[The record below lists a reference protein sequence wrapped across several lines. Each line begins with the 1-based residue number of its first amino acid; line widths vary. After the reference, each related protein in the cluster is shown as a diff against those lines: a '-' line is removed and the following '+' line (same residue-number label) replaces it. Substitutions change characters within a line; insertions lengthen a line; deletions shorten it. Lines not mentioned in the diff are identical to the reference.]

1 MDQHCHP
8 HHSENNAASS
18 SHQEEC
24 GCHDHCCCDHQDE
37 HNPLHGEHHQEE
49 CGCHDHCCCNHH
61 DEHNPHHE
69 ESDSCGCACGCH
81 AQNGDDHS
89 HGAARQW
96 VLFAIAATVALVT
109 WILQSLTEHHS
120 LVFPHSEWTRYGYLV
135 AYLFAAQTVF
145 KGAFRGLCKGQI
157 FNEFFLMIVATF
169 GAIILG
175 DYPEAVG
182 VMLFYLLGENLQGLA
197 VGRARKSIASLVA
210 LRPDTCTVVEE
221 TSGDAQLLNPQ
232 SVALG
237 SLLRVERGARVPLDG
252 VLCEPPSS
260 TTEGKPYTAAQFDT
274 SALTGE
280 SVARQVPI
288 GQRIMSGYIVLDRPI
303 YLRTD
308 RTLGEDALS
317 RILQM
322 VEDAAARKAP
332 AEQMLTK
339 IARVY
344 TPVVVALAALLV
356 ILPLLVQWLLP
367 LTNIVLSDWVYRAL
381 VFLVASCP
389 CALVLSIPLSYFA
402 GIGRASQ
409 RGILFKGGLHLDA
422 VTHVDTV
429 VFDKTGTL
437 TTGVVTVQDGMDSG
451 AEGAF
456 SVSNDEA
463 RPTSK
468 TAVETLRQ
476 MGIHTVMLS
485 GDYPDAV
492 NALGIELGLDEWHS
506 RLLPQDKLQHVERLM
521 NEGRHVAFVG
531 DGINDAPVL
540 ARAHVGFAMGAGGT
554 DAAVETADVVLSTD
568 DPLRVADAIRVG
580 RSTRRLVWENVGMA
594 IGIKTIVLLLS
605 ALGLAGMWA
614 AVFADTG
621 VVLLCVLNV
630 LRPRR

>member
-1 MDQHCHP
+1 MDKHCHS
-8 HHSENNAASS
+8 HHEENTATSS
-18 SHQEEC
+18 S
-24 GCHDHCCCDHQDE
+24 
-37 HNPLHGEHHQEE
+37 HQEE

-81 AQNGDDHS
+81 AQNGADHA

-109 WILQSLTEHHS
+109 WILQSLVEHHS

-135 AYLFAAQTVF
+135 AYFFAAQTVF
-145 KGAFRGLCKGQI
+145 KGAWNGLRKGKV
-157 FNEFFLMIVATF
+157 FNEFFLMLIATV
-169 GAIILG
+169 GAIALG

-210 LRPDTCTVVEE
+210 LRPDTCTLVNE
-221 TSGDAQLLNPQ
+221 TSGTTQMCSPKD
-232 SVALG
+232 VALG

-252 VLCEPPSS
+252 VLCEVPAVI
-260 TTEGKPYTAAQFDT
+260 TEGNPYTAAQFDT
-274 SALTGE
+274 AALTGE
-280 SVARQVPI
+280 SVARKVAV
-288 GQRIMSGYIVLDRPI
+288 GERVMSGYIVMDRSI

-322 VEDAAARKAP
+322 VEDAATRKAP

-339 IARVY
+339 IARIY

-356 ILPLLVQWLLP
+356 VVPALVQWVVP
-367 LTNIVLSDWVYRAL
+367 QSDIILSDWVYRAL

-402 GIGRASQ
+402 GIGRASK
-409 RGILFKGGLHLDA
+409 RGVLFKGGLHLDA
-422 VTHVDTV
+422 VTQIDTV

-437 TTGVVTVQDGMDSG
+437 TTGVVTLQDGMDSG

-463 RPTSK
+463 RATSK
-468 TAVETLRQ
+468 AAVETLQQ

-485 GDYPDAV
+485 GDYAEAVDAL
-492 NALGIELGLDEWHS
+492 AQQLGLDEWHS
-506 RLLPQDKLQHVERLM
+506 RLLPEDKLHHVERLM
-521 NEGRHVAFVG
+521 SEGRKVAFVG

-554 DAAVETADVVLSTD
+554 DAAVETADVVLATD
-568 DPLRVADAIRVG
+568 DPLRVADAIRAG
-580 RSTRRLVWENVGMA
+580 RSTRRLVWENVILA

-605 ALGLAGMWA
+605 AFGLADMWA

>member
-1 MDQHCHP
+1 MDKHCHT
-8 HHSENNAASS
+8 HHEENGACACDYQHTH
-18 SHQEEC
+18 SHHDHEHC
-24 GCHDHCCCDHQDE
+24 GCA
-37 HNPLHGEHHQEE
+37 HHHE
-49 CGCHDHCCCNHH
+49 
-61 DEHNPHHE
+61 EHNPHHDAE
-69 ESDSCGCACGCH
+69 HQHCASDTCACACGCH
-81 AQNGDDHS
+81 AHDGHNHE
-89 HGAARQW
+89 HGGARQW
-96 VLFAIAATVALVT
+96 IVFTVAACLALST
-109 WILQSLTEHHS
+109 WILQSLVAQQHLSFSH
-120 LVFPHSEWTRYGYLV
+120 PEWLKFGYIL
-135 AYLFAAQTVF
+135 AYLLAAQTVF
-145 KGAFRGLCKGQI
+145 KGAWQGLRKGQV
-157 FNEFFLMIVATF
+157 FNEFFLMLIATV
-169 GAIILG
+169 GATALG

-210 LRPDTCTVVEE
+210 LRPDACTLVNEA
-221 TSGDAQLLNPQ
+221 SGTTQMFSPKD
-232 SVALG
+232 VALG

-252 VLCEPPSS
+252 VLYDVPSVI
-260 TTEGKPYTAAQFDT
+260 TEGKPYTSAQFDT
-274 SALTGE
+274 AALTGE
-280 SVARQVPI
+280 SVARKVAV
-288 GQRIMSGYIVLDRPI
+288 GERVMSGYIVMDRPI

-308 RTLGEDALS
+308 RALGEDALS

-339 IARVY
+339 IARIY

-356 ILPLLVQWLLP
+356 VVPALVQWVAP
-367 LTNIVLSDWVYRAL
+367 QTDIVLSEWVYRAL

-402 GIGRASQ
+402 GIGRASK
-409 RGILFKGGLHLDA
+409 RGVLFKGGLHLDA
-422 VTHVDTV
+422 VTQIDTV

-437 TTGVVTVQDGMDSG
+437 TTGVVTLQDGMDSG

-468 TAVETLRQ
+468 AAVEMLQQ

-485 GDYPDAV
+485 GDYAEAVDAL
-492 NALGIELGLDEWHS
+492 AQQLGLNEWHS
-506 RLLPQDKLQHVERLM
+506 RLLPEDKLHHVERLM
-521 NEGRHVAFVG
+521 SEGRKVAFVG

-554 DAAVETADVVLSTD
+554 DAAVETADVVLATD
-568 DPLRVADAIRVG
+568 DPLRVADAIRAG
-580 RSTRRLVWENVGMA
+580 RSTRRLVWENVTLA
-594 IGIKTIVLLLS
+594 IGIKTIVLVLS
-605 ALGLAGMWA
+605 AFGLAGMWA

>member
-1 MDQHCHP
+1 MDKHCHS
-8 HHSENNAASS
+8 HHEENTATSS
-18 SHQEEC
+18 S
-24 GCHDHCCCDHQDE
+24 
-37 HNPLHGEHHQEE
+37 HQEE

-81 AQNGDDHS
+81 AQNGHDHA

-109 WILQSLTEHHS
+109 WILQSLVEHHS

-135 AYLFAAQTVF
+135 AYFFAAQTVF
-145 KGAFRGLCKGQI
+145 KGAWQGLRKGQV
-157 FNEFFLMIVATF
+157 FNEFFLMLIATV
-169 GAIILG
+169 GAIALG

-210 LRPDTCTVVEE
+210 LRPDACTLVNED
-221 TSGDAQLLNPQ
+221 SGTTQMCSPKD
-232 SVALG
+232 VALG

-252 VLCEPPSS
+252 VLCDVPSVI
-260 TTEGKPYTAAQFDT
+260 TEGKPYTSAQFDT
-274 SALTGE
+274 AALTGE
-280 SVARQVPI
+280 SVARKVAV
-288 GQRIMSGYIVLDRPI
+288 GERVMSGYIVMDRPI

-308 RTLGEDALS
+308 RSLGEDALS

-339 IARVY
+339 IARIY

-356 ILPLLVQWLLP
+356 VVPALVQWVAP
-367 LTNIVLSDWVYRAL
+367 QTDIVLSEWVYRAL

-402 GIGRASQ
+402 GIGRASK
-409 RGILFKGGLHLDA
+409 RGVLFKGGLHLDA
-422 VTHVDTV
+422 VTQIDTV

-437 TTGVVTVQDGMDSG
+437 TTGVVTLQDGMDSG

-468 TAVETLRQ
+468 AAIESLQQ

-485 GDYPDAV
+485 GDYAEAVDAL
-492 NALGIELGLDEWHS
+492 AQQLGLNEWHS
-506 RLLPQDKLQHVERLM
+506 RLLPEDKLHHVERLM
-521 NEGRHVAFVG
+521 SEGRKVAFVG

-554 DAAVETADVVLSTD
+554 DAAVETADVVLATD
-568 DPLRVADAIRVG
+568 DPLRVADAIRAG
-580 RSTRRLVWENVGMA
+580 RSTRRLVWENVTLA
-594 IGIKTIVLLLS
+594 IGIKAIVLLLS
-605 ALGLAGMWA
+605 AFGLAGMWA

>member
-1 MDQHCHP
+1 MDKHCHS
-8 HHSENNAASS
+8 HHEENTAASS
-18 SHQEEC
+18 S
-24 GCHDHCCCDHQDE
+24 
-37 HNPLHGEHHQEE
+37 HQEE

-81 AQNGDDHS
+81 AQNGHDHA

-109 WILQSLTEHHS
+109 WILQSLVEHHS

-135 AYLFAAQTVF
+135 AYFFAAQTVF
-145 KGAFRGLCKGQI
+145 KGAWNGLRKGQV
-157 FNEFFLMIVATF
+157 FNEFFLMLIATVGAVA
-169 GAIILG
+169 LG

-210 LRPDTCTVVEE
+210 LRPDTCTLVNE
-221 TSGDAQLLNPQ
+221 TSGTTQMCSPKD
-232 SVALG
+232 VALG

-252 VLCEPPSS
+252 VLCEVPAVI
-260 TTEGKPYTAAQFDT
+260 TEGKPYTSAQFDT
-274 SALTGE
+274 AALTGE
-280 SVARQVPI
+280 SMARKVTV
-288 GQRIMSGYIVLDRPI
+288 GERVMSGYIVMDRPI

-322 VEDAAARKAP
+322 VEDAATRKAP

-339 IARVY
+339 IARIY
-344 TPVVVALAALLV
+344 TPVVVALAVLLV
-356 ILPLLVQWLLP
+356 VVPALVQWVVP
-367 LTNIVLSDWVYRAL
+367 QSDIILSDWVYRAL

-402 GIGRASQ
+402 GIGRASK
-409 RGILFKGGLHLDA
+409 RGVLFKGGLHLDA
-422 VTHVDTV
+422 VTQIDTV

-437 TTGVVTVQDGMDSG
+437 TTGVVTLQDGMDSG
-451 AEGAF
+451 AEGSF

-463 RPTSK
+463 RATSK
-468 TAVETLRQ
+468 AAVETLQQ

-485 GDYPDAV
+485 GDYAEAVDAL
-492 NALGIELGLDEWHS
+492 AQQLGLNEWHS
-506 RLLPQDKLQHVERLM
+506 RLLPEDKLHHVERLM
-521 NEGRHVAFVG
+521 SEGRKVAFVG

-554 DAAVETADVVLSTD
+554 DAAVETADVVLATD
-568 DPLRVADAIRVG
+568 DPLRVADAIRAG
-580 RSTRRLVWENVGMA
+580 RSTRRLVWENVTLA
-594 IGIKTIVLLLS
+594 IGIKAIVLLLS
-605 ALGLAGMWA
+605 AFGLAGMWA

>member
-1 MDQHCHP
+1 MDKHCHS
-8 HHSENNAASS
+8 HHEQNGACA
-18 SHQEEC
+18 
-24 GCHDHCCCDHQDE
+24 CDHQHTHSHHE
-37 HNPLHGEHHQEE
+37 HEHCDCAH
-49 CGCHDHCCCNHH
+49 HH
-61 DEHNPHHE
+61 DEHNPHREAEHQHCA
-69 ESDSCGCACGCH
+69 SDTCACACGCH
-81 AQNGDDHS
+81 AHDGHNHE
-89 HGAARQW
+89 HGGARQW
-96 VLFAIAATVALVT
+96 IVFTVAACLALST
-109 WILQSLTEHHS
+109 WILQSLVAQQHLSFSH
-120 LVFPHSEWTRYGYLV
+120 PEWLKFGYIL
-135 AYLFAAQTVF
+135 AYLLAAQTVF
-145 KGAFRGLCKGQI
+145 KGAWQGLRKGQV
-157 FNEFFLMIVATF
+157 FNEFFLMLIATV
-169 GAIILG
+169 GAIALG

-210 LRPDTCTVVEE
+210 LRPDACTLVNEA
-221 TSGDAQLLNPQ
+221 SGTTQMCSPKD
-232 SVALG
+232 VALG

-252 VLCEPPSS
+252 VLCDVPSVIM
-260 TTEGKPYTAAQFDT
+260 EGKPYTSAQFDT
-274 SALTGE
+274 AALTGE
-280 SVARQVPI
+280 SVARKVAV
-288 GQRIMSGYIVLDRPI
+288 GERVMSGYIVMDRPI

-308 RTLGEDALS
+308 RALGEDALS

-339 IARVY
+339 IARIY

-356 ILPLLVQWLLP
+356 VVPALVQWVAP
-367 LTNIVLSDWVYRAL
+367 QTDIVLSEWVYRAL

-402 GIGRASQ
+402 GIGRASK
-409 RGILFKGGLHLDA
+409 RGVLFKGGLHLDA
-422 VTHVDTV
+422 VTQIDTV

-437 TTGVVTVQDGMDSG
+437 TTGVVTLQDGMDSG

-468 TAVETLRQ
+468 AAVEMLQQ

-485 GDYPDAV
+485 GDYAEAVDAL
-492 NALGIELGLDEWHS
+492 AQQLGLNEWHS
-506 RLLPQDKLQHVERLM
+506 RLLPEDKLHHVERLM
-521 NEGRHVAFVG
+521 SEGCKVAFVG

-554 DAAVETADVVLSTD
+554 DAAVETADVVLATD
-568 DPLRVADAIRVG
+568 DPLRVADAIRAG
-580 RSTRRLVWENVGMA
+580 RSTRRLVWENVTLA
-594 IGIKTIVLLLS
+594 IGIKTIVLVLS
-605 ALGLAGMWA
+605 AFGLAGMWA

>member
-1 MDQHCHP
+1 MDKHCHS
-8 HHSENNAASS
+8 HHEENTATSS
-18 SHQEEC
+18 S
-24 GCHDHCCCDHQDE
+24 
-37 HNPLHGEHHQEE
+37 HQEE

-81 AQNGDDHS
+81 AQNGHDHA

-109 WILQSLTEHHS
+109 WILQSLVEYHS

-135 AYLFAAQTVF
+135 AYFFAAQTVF
-145 KGAFRGLCKGQI
+145 KGAWNGLRKGQV
-157 FNEFFLMIVATF
+157 FNEFFLMLIATV
-169 GAIILG
+169 GAIALG

-210 LRPDTCTVVEE
+210 LRPDTCTLVNE
-221 TSGDAQLLNPQ
+221 TSGITQMCSPKD
-232 SVALG
+232 VALG

-252 VLCEPPSS
+252 VLCEVPAVI
-260 TTEGKPYTAAQFDT
+260 TEGNPYTAAQFDT
-274 SALTGE
+274 AALTGE
-280 SVARQVPI
+280 SVARKVAV
-288 GQRIMSGYIVLDRPI
+288 GERVMSGYIVMDRSI

-322 VEDAAARKAP
+322 VEDAATRKAP

-339 IARVY
+339 IARIY

-356 ILPLLVQWLLP
+356 VVPALVQWVVP
-367 LTNIVLSDWVYRAL
+367 QSDIILSDWVYRAL

-402 GIGRASQ
+402 GIGRASK
-409 RGILFKGGLHLDA
+409 RGVLFKGGLHLDA
-422 VTHVDTV
+422 VTQIDTV

-437 TTGVVTVQDGMDSG
+437 TTGVVTLQDGMDSG

-463 RPTSK
+463 RATSK
-468 TAVETLRQ
+468 AAVETLQQ

-485 GDYPDAV
+485 GDYAEAVDAL
-492 NALGIELGLDEWHS
+492 AQQLGLDEWHS
-506 RLLPQDKLQHVERLM
+506 RLLPEDKLHHVERLM
-521 NEGRHVAFVG
+521 SEGRKVAFVG

-554 DAAVETADVVLSTD
+554 DAAVETADVVLATD
-568 DPLRVADAIRVG
+568 DPLRVADAIRAG
-580 RSTRRLVWENVGMA
+580 RSTRRLVWENVILA

-605 ALGLAGMWA
+605 AFGLADMWA